1 MWLAA
6 SFGTANLH
14 ASERSAAQVILISW
28 AVLCGLAAGLLVSRR
43 RGRSDEVLF
52 SVTAGALA
60 GAMCGGAYALVLG
73 LTYVATYGGT
83 PVDFS
88 DAVLLV
94 ISYPVFAA
102 LGALLGSV
110 PGALLGLCGGLL
122 LRREPA
128 AVRYR

>member
-1 MWLAA
+1 
-6 SFGTANLH
+6 
-14 ASERSAAQVILISW
+14 
-28 AVLCGLAAGLLVSRR
+28 
-43 RGRSDEVLF
+43 
-52 SVTAGALA
+52 
-60 GAMCGGAYALVLG
+60 MCGGAYALVLG

-110 PGALLGLCGGLL
+110 PGALLGLCAGLL

-128 AVRYR
+128 AVPYR